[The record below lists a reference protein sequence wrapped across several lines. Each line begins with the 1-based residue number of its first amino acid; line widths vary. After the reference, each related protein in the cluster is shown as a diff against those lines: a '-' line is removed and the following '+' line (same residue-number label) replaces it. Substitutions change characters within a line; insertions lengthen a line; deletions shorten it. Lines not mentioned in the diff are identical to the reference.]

1 MILGGF
7 FDEKSIKQQC
17 KIRTYFFNVFTSFM
31 NECLMNAESP
41 DPRSTREFSSKS
53 QVAAFFSC
61 NENLRKPQRIF
72 DPKSLRKEDKSS
84 PEIDE
89 KAIESIDDVFD
100 AFLMDFES
108 QNGVEMSRK
117 SEQNLKKSLFDFC

>member
-7 FDEKSIKQQC
+7 FDEKSIKLQC

-53 QVAAFFSC
+53 CVAAFTSH
-61 NENLRKPQRIF
+61 NEIHLKMLNKNI
-72 DPKSLRKEDKSS
+72 
-84 PEIDE
+84 
-89 KAIESIDDVFD
+89 
-100 AFLMDFES
+100 
-108 QNGVEMSRK
+108 
-117 SEQNLKKSLFDFC
+117 KKSLQNQ